1 MTPITAL
8 GSRYGI
14 QGALGRS
21 VKRAGSANTW
31 WDLNGTLSSCIVAYQ
46 AKGAA
51 SYAASKVNLANAGT
65 YNATDDG
72 TNYPAWNTSTGWT
85 FDGSNDYLNTN
96 IKAGS
101 TSWSYIIK
109 FSNSGAD
116 YYRRWWGARDGASGN
131 QVGLENRAG
140 NTSFYVMNGSD
151 AVNQTSITADD
162 LSAGWLAICANKF
175 YAASGVK
182 NNNLTQGTLPD
193 LFLYIGKAN
202 NLNPKS
208 IAVQA
213 FAIYNEE
220 ISAANIASIG
230 AAMAAL

>member
-1 MTPITAL
+1 MTF
-8 GSRYGI
+8 GSSF
-14 QGALGRS
+14 GRVFS
-21 VKRAGSANTW
+21 PTFQPSSQAAAAAGGGW
-31 WDLNGTLSSCIVAYQ
+31 WDLNGALSSCIVAYQ

-109 FSNSGAD
+109 FSNAGAD
-116 YYRRWWGARDGASGN
+116 NYRRWWGARDGASGN
-131 QVGLENRAG
+131 QVGLENRVG
-140 NTSFYVMNGSD
+140 NTTFYVMNGSN
-151 AVNQTSITADD
+151 ATNQTNITADD
-162 LSAGWLAICANKF
+162 LSAGWLAICGNKF
-175 YAASGVK
+175 YAASGIK

-193 LFLYIGKAN
+193 MVLFIGKAN

-208 IAVQA
+208 ITVQA